1 MEKKV
6 LKIKENKKTH
16 FIMLL
21 TQSISERKRQD
32 ENTDEGTNNEI
43 KRCVVVDVQTSS
55 AMNER
60 KGKICVCVFV
70 LA

>member
-1 MEKKV
+1 MKV

-21 TQSISERKRQD
+21 TQSISKSKRQD

-43 KRCVVVDVQTSS
+43 KRC
-55 AMNER
+55 
-60 KGKICVCVFV
+60 C
-70 LA
+70 

>member
-1 MEKKV
+1 MEMKV

-21 TQSISERKRQD
+21 TQSISESKRQD

-43 KRCVVVDVQTSS
+43 KRC
-55 AMNER
+55 
-60 KGKICVCVFV
+60 C
-70 LA
+70 